1 MRDDNFRP
9 QKCRLICKKARADVT
24 LLRDGRSGSSIK
36 LTVHQGSASRTH
48 MPQKLTQEIITAAIA
63 GFEAQKRHI
72 DSNIAE
78 LRNMLHARH
87 AVAAAASSKPM
98 RKISLAS
105 RRRMALAQKRR
116 WAAIRGHLQANSA
129 ASPHRLKRRISEE
142 GRRRIIAATKK
153 RWVLIRAQEA
163 KANRSV
169 AKNNSMKRAGIPKAA

>member
-1 MRDDNFRP
+1 M
-9 QKCRLICKKARADVT
+9 
-24 LLRDGRSGSSIK
+24 
-36 LTVHQGSASRTH
+36 TH
-48 MPQKLTQEIITAAIA
+48 EIITAAIA

-87 AVAAAASSKPM
+87 AVAVAASSKPE

-116 WAAIRGHLQANSA
+116 WAAIKGHLQANSA
-129 ASPHRLKRRISEE
+129 PSPHRLKGRISEE

-153 RWVLIRAQEA
+153 RWALIRAQEA
-163 KANRSV
+163 KANRAV
-169 AKNNSMKRAGIPKAA
+169 ARKTLAKKTAMPKAA